1 MVDHPSNQIKE
12 HPITAVFHMA
22 TGEHDHTAIFNG
34 MGDTVDYIDVN
45 GERFERIRE
54 TKMVVAGTP
63 CKGNTDLACGSC
75 GAYNIG
81 EYYDGR
87 SHRAIAKFCP
97 ECGAIAMAYSGIM
110 DVELLRNTF
119 LESH

>member
-45 GERFERIRE
+45 GERFERAKECERI
-54 TKMVVAGTP
+54 P
-63 CKGNTDLACGSC
+63 YYGNGKKQFVCSLCGCGIGKQIDKYVYVNHCPACG
-75 GAYNIG
+75 ARITKDYN
-81 EYYDGR
+81 R
-87 SHRAIAKFCP
+87 
-97 ECGAIAMAYSGIM
+97 
-110 DVELLRNTF
+110 
-119 LESH
+119 